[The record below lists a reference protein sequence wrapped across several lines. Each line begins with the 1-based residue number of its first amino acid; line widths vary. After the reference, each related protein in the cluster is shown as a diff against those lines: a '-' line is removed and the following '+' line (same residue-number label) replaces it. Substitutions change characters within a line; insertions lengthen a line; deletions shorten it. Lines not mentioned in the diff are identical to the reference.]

1 MSGPTIP
8 RREDRRRE
16 DLARFRDKDLSA
28 QKRSGG
34 RRKTIKHSDLTITHV
49 DLAIKKCGLGNNTKM
64 WIKPPKMRFTLNL

>member
-1 MSGPTIP
+1 MHIEDMSGPTIP

-34 RRKTIKHSDLTITHV
+34 RRKTIKHRDLTITHV
-49 DLAIKKCGLGNNTKM
+49 DLAKKKM
-64 WIKPPKMRFTLNL
+64 WTW